1 MWDVG
6 TEKRF
11 RDPISNIVKS
21 DPIHIHIRDKYQGDK
36 KNSLNNGS

>member
-6 TEKRF
+6 TEKK
-11 RDPISNIVKS
+11 DSAISNIVKS